1 MFTHISERV
10 GRLGYFKKIVWQG
23 NTHDPDVCL
32 WLSCFSAFHGS
43 GITQNLR
50 NFSIWIIFHALFF
63 EPNTLMTISDES
75 DETKWTWGQIPNQ
88 TLVTRQLEQAEI
100 IILLFFDCLIFFLEE
115 PENFVGVPVQA
126 SGWGV
131 SSRRRNGYR
140 RAESPWRQLLK
151 AGNVKHTA
159 QHAGS
164 SRDPHFLCIVESLPG
179 GSGLSLL
186 LAGNSVCLR
195 VCVGSPHCP
204 HVLEDECFW
213 RITSVQFGWFPES
226 KIFTFKIYFY
236 THR

>member
-10 GRLGYFKKIVWQG
+10 WRLGYFKKIVWQG

-63 EPNTLMTISDES
+63 EPNILLTISDES

-126 SGWGV
+126 SGWGL
-131 SSRRRNGYR
+131 SSRRRNGFQ
-140 RAESPWRQLLK
+140 RAESPKCYSSLATASESWKHEAHCTTCRQLKRSSFLM
-151 AGNVKHTA
+151 HSWT
-159 QHAGS
+159 S
-164 SRDPHFLCIVESLPG
+164 SR
-179 GSGLSLL
+179 
-186 LAGNSVCLR
+186 R
-195 VCVGSPHCP
+195 V
-204 HVLEDECFW
+204 
-213 RITSVQFGWFPES
+213 WFVS
-226 KIFTFKIYFY
+226 ASC
-236 THR
+236 R